1 MKCKRAVAFF
11 LLTLIF
17 AAALFIS
24 GGCGGSSG
32 GSSSK
37 VQIHLD
43 GKLHGEL
50 AEYLPERAVIRKL
63 TPKSDGSIY
72 MLSSSANEFSEASLR
87 FIKEVYDDGAIVAV
101 EHAGIGEVN
110 AFLKALG
117 ETPNYAAASGD
128 VDPNVEIYA
137 MAKRG
142 KDVFTYVTRSDN
154 NVITGETADVSG
166 SFYPVSTSEE
176 TVSEDVEAN
185 APAEED
191 GDAEET
197 KQQRLRVA
205 NFIEWTQSVDD
216 MKSELA
222 AAREVADGDNDL
234 TKLAQA
240 QVVQNDCSYRGRKY
254 LLTYTIYACHSFTDK
269 RDYYLVQSSHSFNPE
284 SAYKKYH
291 KEHIR
296 VGVLDGEADF
306 VEGYNSAYLM
316 DQWINEKDA
325 STADIFLLNHAPEN
339 VNRSKTKT
347 TGFSWEVGGNIGFS
361 GGKPAGGL
369 SGGVSFSSS
378 EEITIYDYDI
388 YNQSLSG
395 GASNAKW
402 NYDIQ
407 RPSNGGKNFM
417 YRHLNDAPDAARR
430 LLQPHQQWI
439 WAVASSYRSR
449 KGDEGLKLNA
459 SFRWTEGWTRGAFGG
474 GMWIYEVG
482 RIDTDTPYDNSLS
495 IPLRLPPL
503 IAVDKPTFDFDAKAQ
518 HSVFNFLSEKDW
530 TIESDSSW
538 CVVNKKSGRGTG
550 DTLEAVMFDVDANES
565 GESRTANIKISDGV
579 ETSIVEVMQSKY

>member
-1 MKCKRAVAFF
+1 MKCERAAFF
-11 LLTLIF
+11 LLTLLF
-17 AAALFIS
+17 VPALFMS
-24 GGCGGSSG
+24 GGCGGGSG
-32 GSSSK
+32 GASSK
-37 VQIHLD
+37 VQINLD
-43 GKLHGEL
+43 GTLHGEL
-50 AEYLPERAVIRKL
+50 EKYLPERAIIRKL
-63 TPKSDGSIY
+63 KPKSDGSIY
-72 MLSSSANEFSEASLR
+72 MLSSSAGEFSEASLKL
-87 FIKEVYDDGAIVAV
+87 IKEVYDDGAIVAV
-101 EHAGIGEVN
+101 EHAGIGEIN

-154 NVITGETADVSG
+154 NVITGGTADVSG
-166 SFYPVSTSEE
+166 SFEPVSTSEE
-176 TVSEDVEAN
+176 VVSEDAEAN
-185 APAEED
+185 APVEEYE
-191 GDAEET
+191 DAEDA

-205 NFIEWTQSVDD
+205 NFIEWARSIDD
-216 MKSELA
+216 MQSELT
-222 AAREVADGDNDL
+222 AARTAANDDNDL

-240 QVVQNDCSYRGRKY
+240 QVVQNDCSYEGRKY
-254 LLTYTIYACHSFTDK
+254 LLTYTIYACHSFTDN

-296 VGVLDGEADF
+296 VGALDGEADF

-325 STADIFLLNHAPEN
+325 STSDVFLLNHAPEN

-347 TGFSWEVGGNIGFS
+347 TGFSWEVGGNIGYS
-361 GGKPAGGL
+361 DGKAAGGL

-388 YNQSLSG
+388 YNQSLDG
-395 GASNAKW
+395 GNSNAKW
-402 NYDIQ
+402 NYEIQ
-407 RPSNGGKNFM
+407 RLSNGSKNFM
-417 YRHLNDAPDAARR
+417 YRHLNDAPDAARM

-439 WAVASSYRSR
+439 WAVDYSYRDR
-449 KGDEGLKLNA
+449 KGDDGLKLNA

-474 GMWIYEVG
+474 GMWIYEVK

-503 IAVDKPTFDFDAKAQ
+503 IAVDKSMFDFDAKAQ
-518 HSVFNFLSEKDW
+518 HGVFNFLSEKGW
-530 TIESDSSW
+530 TIESDRPW
-538 CVVNKKSGRGTG
+538 CVVNKKSGEGTG

-565 GESRTANIKISDGV
+565 GESRTAHITISDGV